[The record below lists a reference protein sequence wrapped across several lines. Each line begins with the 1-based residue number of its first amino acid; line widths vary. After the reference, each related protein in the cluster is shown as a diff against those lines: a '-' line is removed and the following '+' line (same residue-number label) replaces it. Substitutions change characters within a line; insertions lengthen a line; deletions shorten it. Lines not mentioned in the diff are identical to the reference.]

1 MNDTL
6 RIDMYEYVEK
16 LLTDVFDVNV
26 YLMSEPQELTEED
39 TERGFLVVNIGNL
52 NDASEFIGN
61 TYEWARVFIV
71 AYIPP
76 ISRGRVNL
84 ERYKTFERLINKLV
98 RESSEDNEKDFW
110 PQYDSLLSTDG
121 EEINNANNVYHTFI
135 KSFIVMS
142 NRVSE

>member
-52 NDASEFIGN
+52 NDAGEFNGN

>member
-142 NRVSE
+142 NHVSE